1 MLRALVIGAGIV
13 CLALGAG
20 LVGIGIWPAGWMLCF
35 FGLALTLGTI
45 FEQHLYKPVAG
56 GAPPKG
62 WVDTGER
69 VVDEKSGE
77 TVAVYSDPRS
87 GERVYVRVK

>member
-1 MLRALVIGAGIV
+1 MLRALVIAAGVV
-13 CLALGAG
+13 CLALSVGLAGAG
-20 LVGIGIWPAGWMLCF
+20 VWPGAWM
-35 FGLALTLGTI
+35 FGLGGVVLILGTI
-45 FEQHLYKPVAG
+45 FEQHRYKQVVDD
-56 GAPPKG
+56 APPAG

>member
-20 LVGIGIWPAGWMLCF
+20 LVGIAGPAGWMLLLA
-35 FGLALTLGTI
+35 GLALTLGTI

>member
-20 LVGIGIWPAGWMLCF
+20 LVGIGIGPAGWMLCLV
-35 FGLALTLGTI
+35 GLALTLGTI
-45 FEQHLYKPVAG
+45 FEQHLYKPVAQ

-87 GERVYVRVK
+87 GERAYVRVN

>member
-1 MLRALVIGAGIV
+1 MLRVLVIGAGIV
-13 CLALGAG
+13 CLALGAA
-20 LVGIGIWPAGWMLCF
+20 LVGGGIWPAGWMLCLA
-35 FGLALTLGTI
+35 GLALTLGTI
-45 FEQHLYKPVAG
+45 FEQHLYKPVAR

-77 TVAVYSDPRS
+77 TVAVYSDPRT